1 MVRAGVSTLPR
12 MATGMLLLG
21 VPCCL
26 VSSVSRLPS
35 LPSTIANEGSTIT
48 PLPGRTI
55 IRRHRVTNRPTL
67 PGGSELRIVALTAR
81 GMRAEHQRAFDAGCD
96 DLIANAGLIRTEDSR
111 REAPSFRTRRQGH
124 SSGTV
129 GGLPDTPPAQKCP
142 SFLARPARFER
153 ATCRFEA

>member
-1 MVRAGVSTLPR
+1 MRRDQNRPSLHLFQRVHTYTLPV
-12 MATGMLLLG
+12 T
-21 VPCCL
+21 
-26 VSSVSRLPS
+26 S
-35 LPSTIANEGSTIT
+35 IT

-129 GGLPDTPPAQKCP
+129 GGLPDTPPAQKCRP
-142 SFLARPARFER
+142 S
-153 ATCRFEA
+153 